1 MASDSRFL
9 LGVLVSM
16 VMGAGCG
23 HELASLQGDGDDGAS
38 APKSAP
44 VADAGKPS
52 WTAPTAPFEVLR
64 GPPYPIVLAYGF
76 AGFDDIGPIDY
87 YYDIPPLLTADG
99 HDVFVATGVDSFNDS
114 TTRGAQLLSYVQ
126 GVLAQT
132 GAGKVNL
139 IAHSQGGLDARFVAH
154 AAPDSIAAL
163 VTIAT
168 PNLGTPVADAA
179 VSGVGGPAV
188 MSELATLFGATAD
201 GGTVPSGFVAAIQQ
215 MTSAGAAAFNQQI
228 TDAPGVA
235 YYSIAGRSNL
245 QLGQPNCQAIEPGFI
260 SNWDAYVDPTGLEFL
275 FTAPILAGNL
285 LNPTPNDGL
294 ITVPSAQW
302 GTFLGC
308 VPADHFEEIGQLL
321 GQPAG
326 IGNPFSY
333 KDFYR
338 GLADW
343 LVDQGF

>member
-1 MASDSRFL
+1 MATFA
-9 LGVLVSM
+9 V
-16 VMGAGCG
+16 GCG
-23 HELASLQGDGDDGAS
+23 HALPLAPGEGDGDAPP
-38 APKSAP
+38 PKSAP
-44 VADAGKPS
+44 AKDAGTVSFTGPP
-52 WTAPTAPFEVLR
+52 APYRVVS

-76 AGFDDIGPIDY
+76 AGFDDIGPVDY
-87 YYDIPPLLTADG
+87 FYDIPPLLTADG

-114 TTRGAQLLSYVQ
+114 YTRGAQLLAYVQ
-126 GVLAQT
+126 SVLSQT
-132 GAGKVNL
+132 GAAKVNL
-139 IAHSQGGLDARFVAH
+139 IAHSQGGLDARWVAH

-168 PNLGTPVADAA
+168 PHQGTPVADDA

-188 MSELATLFGATAD
+188 MSALEALLGATSPD
-201 GGTVPSGFVAAIQQ
+201 GGTVPEGFVAAIQQ
-215 MTSAGAAAFNQQI
+215 MTSAGAAQFNQQI
-228 TDAPGVA
+228 PNAPGVS

-245 QLGQPNCQAIEPGFI
+245 QLGQPDCQAIEPGFI
-260 SNWDAYVDPTGLEFL
+260 SNWDPYVDPTGAEFVL
-275 FTAPILAGNL
+275 TAPLLAGNL

-294 ITVPSAQW
+294 IPVPSARW

-326 IGNPFSY
+326 LGNPFSY

-343 LVDQGF
+343 LVLQGY